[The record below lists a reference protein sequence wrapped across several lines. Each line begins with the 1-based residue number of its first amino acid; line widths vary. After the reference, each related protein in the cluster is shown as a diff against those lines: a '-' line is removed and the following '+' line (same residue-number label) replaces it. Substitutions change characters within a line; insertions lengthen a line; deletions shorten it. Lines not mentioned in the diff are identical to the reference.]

1 MKDLIEKSALLQ
13 NGNSI
18 PLLVSLA
25 TPFLSLSVECIKN
38 LICLREWP
46 RIEIERKEP
55 LSLTGSFPKHSK
67 ISIALFSR
75 NLI

>member
-55 LSLTGSFPKHSK
+55 LSLTGSRSEERRVGKECR
-67 ISIALFSR
+67 L
-75 NLI
+75 